1 MNAKGETTFHDLR
14 TDSEQNWIERQEQLD
29 RAEQT
34 TLPLTPRAS
43 THGAT
48 CAKCGRAFTTPG
60 QYRYRGSDGA
70 PICRDARACAVRA
83 EEKHGK

>member
-1 MNAKGETTFHDLR
+1 MDRDDFMRFVGRGVAAQKAV
-14 TDSEQNWIERQEQLD
+14 DSVI
-29 RAEQT
+29 AEQT

-43 THGAT
+43 THAAT
-48 CAKCGRAFTTPG
+48 CAKCGRAFSTPG